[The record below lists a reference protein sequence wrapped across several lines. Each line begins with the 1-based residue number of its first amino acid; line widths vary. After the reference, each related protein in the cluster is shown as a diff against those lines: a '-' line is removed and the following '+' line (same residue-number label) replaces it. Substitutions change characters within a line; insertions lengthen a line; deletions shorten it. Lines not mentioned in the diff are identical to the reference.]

1 MMRSVPFPRSLRDGR
16 LTAMNDSKQILTADE
31 ITAAALPQWRHAEGA
46 LHVTYATGDFATGLA
61 LVDRIGE
68 AAEAAD
74 HHPDLHLTYPTV
86 SVTLTSHDAGGVTR
100 RDVDMARRID
110 EFAAAAGVGTAEGA
124 CAARSAHPGPDRRR
138 RTGQAPSVR
147 TGVPCTG
154 PGRGGRGTSHA
165 GQRAAHRSRGGP
177 GTVVAHGRVPSH
189 RAAGVGG
196 GVGPGG
202 AGRRWA
208 PPLPRG
214 APRGRSPDRDP
225 AVLADRGLR
234 RR

>member
-16 LTAMNDSKQILTADE
+16 LTDMNDSKQILTADE

-86 SVTLTSHDAGGVTR
+86 SVTLTSHDAGGGTR

-110 EFAAAAGVGTAEGA
+110 VASG
-124 CAARSAHPGPDRRR
+124 HPTRVIDRKSTR
-138 RTGQAPSVR
+138 RTP
-147 TGVPCTG
+147 
-154 PGRGGRGTSHA
+154 
-165 GQRAAHRSRGGP
+165 
-177 GTVVAHGRVPSH
+177 
-189 RAAGVGG
+189 
-196 GVGPGG
+196 
-202 AGRRWA
+202 
-208 PPLPRG
+208 
-214 APRGRSPDRDP
+214 
-225 AVLADRGLR
+225 
-234 RR
+234 

>member
-16 LTAMNDSKQILTADE
+16 LTDMNDSKQILTADE

-100 RDVDMARRID
+100 RDV
-110 EFAAAAGVGTAEGA
+110 
-124 CAARSAHPGPDRRR
+124 RSEEH
-138 RTGQAPSVR
+138 
-147 TGVPCTG
+147 
-154 PGRGGRGTSHA
+154 TSEL
-165 GQRAAHRSRGGP
+165 QSRGHL
-177 GTVVAHGRVPSH
+177 VCRLLLVNKIK
-189 RAAGVGG
+189 
-196 GVGPGG
+196 
-202 AGRRWA
+202 
-208 PPLPRG
+208 
-214 APRGRSPDRDP
+214 
-225 AVLADRGLR
+225 
-234 RR
+234 